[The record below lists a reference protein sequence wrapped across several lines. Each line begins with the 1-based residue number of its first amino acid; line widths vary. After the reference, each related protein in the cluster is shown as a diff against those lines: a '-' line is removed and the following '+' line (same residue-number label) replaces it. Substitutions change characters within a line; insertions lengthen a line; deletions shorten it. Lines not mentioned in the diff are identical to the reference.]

1 MMKQTEENVKE
12 IKKMKKNNM
21 YRGISLSEAQNII
34 KGKVS
39 GGFWS
44 NYYDISYV
52 HGALL
57 VAKNKE
63 PELKWKGE
71 MPGNYH
77 LHLKDILQI
86 YVDTDIIN
94 LRFPLGLVQ
103 VYPVLT
109 VYMFKKLCT
118 TPTSRKLVH
127 QLYADY
133 INALKKYKLYIKK
146 R

>member
-1 MMKQTEENVKE
+1 
-12 IKKMKKNNM
+12 M
-21 YRGISLSEAQNII
+21 YRGTSLSEVQGVI

-44 NYYDISYV
+44 NYYDLSYV

-57 VAKNKE
+57 VAKSKE
-63 PELKWKGE
+63 PKLKWKGE
-71 MPGNYH
+71 MPRTYH

-86 YVDTDIIN
+86 HVDTDIIN
-94 LRFPLGLVQ
+94 LRFPLNLVR
-103 VYPVLT
+103 VFPVLT
-109 VYMFKKLCT
+109 EYMFKKLCT
-118 TPTSRKLVH
+118 TATSRKLAH
-127 QLYADY
+127 QLYAEY